1 VHCIHSPL
9 RSRTHT
15 PRPLCLFLL
24 LELCIARQATESFY
38 RPFLLL
44 INGSYLALVYYLR
57 FTSPSS
63 STSSAAAAAAAA
75 AATGVS
81 AAVSIAATGVLWVV
95 QYLCYQSILDD
106 AALNRTGSATSSS
119 SSSSSPL
126 AGGVALDLL
135 AGMIVIQFAG
145 IAWSPKAYWGL
156 LVLPLVMA
164 WQFYK
169 TIRASLPSSSLM
181 TSGATAATGA
191 PAQEPTMPMRRGNK
205 NTKQR

>member
-1 VHCIHSPL
+1 
-9 RSRTHT
+9 
-15 PRPLCLFLL
+15 LFVCVLV
-24 LELCIARQATESFY
+24 ELFPARQAAESFY

-57 FTSPSS
+57 VSSRAATAS
-63 STSSAAAAAAAA
+63 ST
-75 AATGVS
+75 ATS
-81 AAVSIAATGVLWVV
+81 ISAVSIAATGVLWIV

-106 AALNRTGSATSSS
+106 AALSRTGSATS

-135 AGMIVIQFAG
+135 AGMVVIQFAG

-156 LVLPLVMA
+156 LVLPLVVA

-169 TIRASLPSSSLM
+169 TIRASLPSSRM
-181 TSGATAATGA
+181 TSGATATAAA
-191 PAQEPTMPMRRGNK
+191 PAQEPTRPTRRGNK